1 MLIDTGSQL
10 TVLSNKWVHQNKKYF
25 KQTAILPVNNINVI
39 TAMNKREKVRQQA
52 YVTLNC
58 KDLEI
63 TYPMIIMNKLIFDG
77 IIGIDL
83 LNTLSARID
92 INNNKILCN
101 YKDVLYEIIMN
112 ENEENC
118 EVSGKPIV
126 LSKPRIRY
134 APTQHVNTAE
144 EGMSSQEAVSYTHLD
159 VYKRQSLYSSINLN
173 NFASS

>member
-1 MLIDTGSQL
+1 MCIRDS
-10 TVLSNKWVHQNKKYF
+10 
-25 KQTAILPVNNINVI
+25 NNINVI
-39 TAMNKREKVRQQA
+39 TAMNKKKKVRQQA

-63 TYPMIIMNKLIFDG
+63 TYPMIIMSKLIYDG

-101 YKDVLYEIIMN
+101 YKDVLYELIMN

-126 LSKPRIRY
+126 VSKPRIR
-134 APTQHVNTAE
+134 
-144 EGMSSQEAVSYTHLD
+144 L
-159 VYKRQSLYSSINLN
+159 SLIHI
-173 NFASS
+173 